1 MESQTRKKKKLLS
14 FVCYAV
20 ILIGLLS
27 AVNLYQRLEDEQ
39 RDHERYLNIDEE
51 TIYWGL
57 SGIYWTNLRMDS
69 FFFGD
74 NRTRY
79 KLYTGDYGSEAV
91 FTNCHDLYSLYSDA
105 DNIYQYLTFDMG
117 LKDSDHAQLYQQAAQ
132 PFQQLKDVIVANPSE
147 EDFKAHSDDIAAAIE
162 RIEPLQEIWK
172 EESGG
177 LGSGVSIELMRTI
190 CERFVSE

>member
-1 MESQTRKKKKLLS
+1 MESQVPKKKKFLP

-27 AVNLYQRLEDEQ
+27 AVNLYQRIGDEQ
-39 RDHERYLNIDEE
+39 RDHERYLDISEE
-51 TIYWGL
+51 TVYWGL

-74 NRTRY
+74 DCRY
-79 KLYTGDYGSEAV
+79 KLYAGDYGSEVV

-105 DNIYQYLTFDMG
+105 DNIYQYLAFDMG
-117 LKDSDHAQLYQQAAQ
+117 LKDPDHAQLYQQAAQ